1 VTDDSEATVREIG
14 HTADVGLDISAPTL
28 AAAIAGAAAGMTRLI
43 SGKTDVPGEDT
54 RFIEVAGQDPPLLLR
69 NVLREILYL
78 ASVEGFIADRTD
90 VEIDEGS
97 GGTLH
102 LEARCRLW
110 GGRVTAALH
119 TELKGVTLHG
129 LSAEPLPSG
138 TWKARVIFDV

>member
-28 AAAIAGAAAGMTRLI
+28 AAAIAGAAA
-43 SGKTDVPGEDT
+43 KTDVPGEDT